1 MTERLVDL
9 SLTNWGGWWERL
21 VRSVKSSLK
30 KSLGRSSVA
39 KVELETI
46 LHEVEASVNSR
57 PLTYIA
63 EHGQVLTPSH
73 FLIGRGSPLTSTN
86 LENFQTVSSLSA
98 RKEFEESLTR
108 SFWEIWEKDY
118 LRNLPPLTQTMKK
131 AENTLEL
138 NSVVLIKDEKKPR
151 LVWALGKVTKL
162 FEGIDGKVR
171 AAQLKT
177 EKGTL
182 VRSIN
187 QICLLEGSSPN
198 SIEVPLPVVGAI
210 VDNVQSHSA
219 ELVESPG
226 PPKVSSH
233 GQVCT
238 TRSGRQVKPKKKLDI

>member
-1 MTERLVDL
+1 M
-9 SLTNWGGWWERL
+9 
-21 VRSVKSSLK
+21 
-30 KSLGRSSVA
+30 
-39 KVELETI
+39 
-46 LHEVEASVNSR
+46 
-57 PLTYIA
+57 
-63 EHGQVLTPSH
+63 
-73 FLIGRGSPLTSTN
+73 IGRGSPLTSTN

-219 ELVESPG
+219 ELVESAG

-238 TRSGRQVKPKKKLDI
+238 TRSGRQVKPKKKLNI